1 MSFSTSKMK
10 GTAQPTGAPIHI
22 DSPYALVQKTA
33 TPQLPAMLRLKTD
46 AQAQQHLM
54 TPAQVEITICP
65 TTRNPGSSLGGNGS
79 LFPTSI
85 LNQTTARV
93 GPDAEADWGKHDLL
107 SAVPDLKASL
117 SNLDKQVRVVGAD
130 AGSTQSVLQMHN
142 SILQSHDAVLEKQRS
157 RTRETRKMHLD
168 LQQQHASH
176 KQNTKEYLVMNQ
188 GMLESHDM
196 SLKELRD
203 ANEEHGRQLQEL
215 SHSKAGAGQDSHQF
229 RALSDSH
236 ENTREYLT
244 LNQGM
249 METYHRSIENI
260 NATNQTHARL
270 LEDMYTKSDAKSQLV
285 LSESML
291 RETKFLTQQVDEHK
305 IQLAALHKSN
315 KQLHETIALQ
325 QDELDALHDIKD

>member
-10 GTAQPTGAPIHI
+10 GTAQPTGAPILI

-65 TTRNPGSSLGGNGS
+65 TTRNPASSLGGNGS
-79 LFPTSI
+79 LFPSSI

-93 GPDAEADWGKHDLL
+93 GPEAETDWGKHDLL
-107 SAVPDLKASL
+107 AAVPDLKASL

-168 LQQQHASH
+168 LQEQHAAH
-176 KQNTKEYLVMNQ
+176 KQSTKDYLVMNQ
-188 GMLESHDM
+188 GMLESHDL
-196 SLKELRD
+196 SLQELRD
-203 ANEEHGRQLQEL
+203 ANDEHARQLQAL
-215 SHSKAGAGQDSHQF
+215 SHSSAGQDSHQF

-236 ENTREYLT
+236 DNTREYLT

-270 LEDMYTKSDAKSQLV
+270 LEDMYTKQDAKSQLV

-315 KQLHETIALQ
+315 KKLHETIALQ
-325 QDELDALHDIKD
+325 QDELDALHDGKG